1 MKLVLTLSLILSLLL
16 ASPLAAAQTG
26 IDGFSAERAQAQRRW
41 EERFRAVPTPNSA
54 REHLRI
60 LTREPHIAGTKA
72 DYDTA
77 IYVRDQ
83 LRSYGIAAELKE
95 YEVWLNYPN
104 TPSVLELISNNR
116 RRQRLNIHEAVVT
129 DDPSSKHPKITPL
142 FNGYSASGD

>member
-26 IDGFSAERAQAQRRW
+26 IDGFNAERAQGQRRR
-41 EERFRAVPTPNSA
+41 EEQFRAVPAPNSA

-95 YEVWLNYPN
+95 YDVWLNYPN
-104 TPSVLELISNNR
+104 APSIVELIAS
-116 RRQRLNIHEAVVT
+116 RRQRLNIQEPVI
-129 DDPSSKHPKITPL
+129 PEI
-142 FNGYSASGD
+142 GRASCRERG